1 MATLNTT
8 TSVQGTL
15 TTSLVTLYT
24 AGAGVKE
31 VSVEI
36 TFENYSG
43 SSVTVEIFSNGT
55 ADVNRVG
62 TQAYTLLT
70 KEMMVLF
77 ATLAPNDDIRA
88 KASAGT
94 SVVYRLPARSIS

>member
-1 MATLNTT
+1 MTTLGTT
-8 TSVQGTL
+8 TSIQGTL
-15 TTSLVTLYT
+15 TTSIVTLYT

-31 VSVEI
+31 VSVAI

-55 ADVNRVG
+55 TDLNRIG
-62 TQAYTLLT
+62 TQPYTLLT

-88 KASAGT
+88 KASVNT
-94 SVVYRLPARSIS
+94 SVVYRLPAREVT